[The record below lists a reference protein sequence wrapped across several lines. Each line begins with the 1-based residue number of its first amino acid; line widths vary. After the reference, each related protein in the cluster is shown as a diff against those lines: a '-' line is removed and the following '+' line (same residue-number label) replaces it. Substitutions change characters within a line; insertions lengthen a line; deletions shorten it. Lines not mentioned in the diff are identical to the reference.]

1 VYVNKK
7 VKIYVIL
14 LIYDIKVEVI
24 KLKRKRK
31 INKKNVT
38 ILIIVNTIIISS
50 MIILISN
57 LFSSPS
63 PPSKQKKIKTKD
75 SLTSINYYIPSYKKR
90 YNNYKANHPELSNK
104 DIVTRVNMNLD
115 HNFYAHTIIQAKP
128 NDLNTLVNKYYKLDE
143 SFAPTDL
150 VYINDAYTS
159 HDDPAYQYRKHQASK
174 RLYNDFVALRNKCR
188 ENGINLYV
196 VSGYRSTASQ
206 RKSYQHMADTYSIAE
221 ADKTCSR
228 PGHSEHTLGLACD
241 IALDNY
247 SFENITN
254 HPKYPWFASILAD
267 YGFIIRYPEGKESL
281 TGYSYEPWHI
291 RYLGVNLAKKVID
304 SKLTYDEY
312 YARNFIL
319 DN

>member
-1 VYVNKK
+1 
-7 VKIYVIL
+7 
-14 LIYDIKVEVI
+14 
-24 KLKRKRK
+24 
-31 INKKNVT
+31 
-38 ILIIVNTIIISS
+38 
-50 MIILISN
+50 
-57 LFSSPS
+57 
-63 PPSKQKKIKTKD
+63 
-75 SLTSINYYIPSYKKR
+75 
-90 YNNYKANHPELSNK
+90 
-104 DIVTRVNMNLD
+104 MNLD
-115 HNFYAHTIIQAKP
+115 YNFYAHIIIQSKP
-128 NDLNTLVNKYYKLDE
+128 NDLNTIVNKYYKLDNN
-143 SFAPTDL
+143 FVPNDL

-174 RLYNDFVALRNKCR
+174 RLYNDFVALRNKCQ

-247 SFENITN
+247 SFENIIN
-254 HPKYPWFASILAD
+254 HPKYHWFANILSD
-267 YGFIIRYPEGKESL
+267 YGFIIRYPEGKDSL

-291 RYLGVNLAKKVID
+291 RYLGVDLAKKVID

-312 YARNFIL
+312 YARNFIF

>member
-1 VYVNKK
+1 M
-7 VKIYVIL
+7 
-14 LIYDIKVEVI
+14 
-24 KLKRKRK
+24 KRKVNRK
-31 INKKNVT
+31 NIT
-38 ILIIVNTIIISS
+38 ILVIASILIVLAL
-50 MIILISN
+50 IILVN
-57 LFSSPS
+57 HLFFSPK
-63 PPSKQKKIKTKD
+63 PPTKEKKIKTKNAI
-75 SLTSINYYIPSYKKR
+75 TSINYYIPSYKKR
-90 YNNYKANHPELSNK
+90 YHDYKTNHPELSNE

-115 HNFYAHTIIQAKP
+115 YNFYAHIIIQSKP
-128 NDLNTLVNKYYKLDE
+128 NDLNTIVNKYYKLDNN
-143 SFAPTDL
+143 FVPNDL

-174 RLYNDFVALRNKCR
+174 RLYNDFVALRNKCQ

-254 HPKYPWFASILAD
+254 HPKYPWFASILTD
-267 YGFIIRYPEGKESL
+267 YGFIIRYPEGKELL